1 VLELGYPYILASRG
15 RYCARH
21 MGLEVGK
28 VRVDTTTV
36 SAAIPSMS
44 LAHVPMRCIIIVA
57 HQWTWTKS
65 TMHGLGVAAAHCERN

>member
-1 VLELGYPYILASRG
+1 MLELGDPYIFASRG

-28 VRVDTTTV
+28 VRVDTTPG
-36 SAAIPSMS
+36 SAAIPSIS
-44 LAHVPMRCIIIVA
+44 LAHRSARYMIVLVY
-57 HQWTWTKS
+57 QWTCTKS